1 VKGSLL
7 FLFYSLCK
15 NRRYFSD
22 YYRMSVYVC
31 KHKAIMFSYRW
42 TQPTAVGLCYSCVVQ
57 FVMSRCIPI
66 TADAVDM

>member
-1 VKGSLL
+1 
-7 FLFYSLCK
+7 
-15 NRRYFSD
+15 
-22 YYRMSVYVC
+22 MSVYVC